1 MLALVVGLSARP
13 THADDADQP
22 NVLFIVADDL
32 GWMDLAVQGST
43 YYDTPNLDRLA
54 AQGLRFTD
62 AYSASPLCSPTRA
75 ALMTG
80 QYPGR
85 IGLTA
90 AAGHLGH
97 VRFKAAP
104 SPNAAPQYRATA
116 VASATRLSNDY
127 RTVAEEFQ
135 DAGYRTAFV
144 GKWHLGS
151 DEYVPENQGFEV
163 NIAGGPYPGPP
174 SFFSPYRIHNL
185 PDGPVGE
192 HICDRLTSE
201 VMDLITGYAE
211 NDEPFFLA
219 YWTYDVHAPYQGKE
233 DLQEKYRRKADP
245 NNPQRNPIMGAMIEI
260 LDQNMGKLLDHLDR
274 LGIADNTIVVFTS
287 DNGGNMY
294 DRPNDLPPTN
304 NAPLR
309 AGKGNIY
316 EGGVRVPTIV
326 RWPGVAPAGQT
337 TDAVTVSPDWVPTL
351 LEAAGIEPTIIG
363 KSQTLDGVSILPVI
377 RGEADDFDRG
387 PIVMDFPHNVPAT
400 HQLACVAIRDGDWK
414 LIRYFY
420 DMPDQSEHRYELYNL
435 ADDIGETTNLA
446 DARPDLVA
454 QLAQALDYYVA
465 DTGAVEPIAN
475 PQFGK
480 PAPPAPPRAPSARV
494 DGWEARGTASL
505 ARGDGIAIITSRG
518 GDPFIV
524 AENVPTVRGE
534 LELHVTWRSDSGGS
548 AQVFWSYDNPVRF
561 AAQRSVEI
569 KATHDNEWSNSV
581 IKFKADR
588 PITAV
593 RFDPSRGEGRIEI
606 DSIQLKQ
613 ADGKQIKQWLFGG
626 KRQ

>member
-1 MLALVVGLSARP
+1 MTVIAAIAAASTLASA
-13 THADDADQP
+13 ADRP

-90 AAGHLGH
+90 AAGHIGN
-97 VRFKAAP
+97 VRLKA
-104 SPNAAPQYRATA
+104 SPGAQAAPQYRSTA
-116 VASATRLSNDY
+116 VASVTRLKNEY
-127 RTVAEEFQ
+127 RTIAEEFL

-151 DEYVPENQGFEV
+151 KEYVPENQGFEV

-174 SFFSPYRIHNL
+174 SFFSPYKIHNL

-211 NDEPFFLA
+211 NNEPFFLA

-233 DLQEKYRRKADP
+233 DLQEKYRQKADP
-245 NNPQRNPIMGAMIEI
+245 SNPQRNPIMGAMIEI
-260 LDQNMGKLLDHLDR
+260 LDQNMGKLFDHLDA
-274 LGIADNTIVVFTS
+274 LGIADDTVVVFTS

-326 RWPGVAPAGQT
+326 RWPGVTPVGQT

-351 LEAAGIEPTIIG
+351 LEAAGITPTVIG
-363 KSQTLDGVSILPVI
+363 TSQVLDGVSILPVLK
-377 RGEADDFDRG
+377 GETTGFERG

-400 HQLACVAIRDGDWK
+400 EQLACVAVRDGDWK
-414 LIRYFY
+414 LIRYY
-420 DMPDQSEHRYELYNL
+420 HDTPGQNDHRYELYHL
-435 ADDIGETTNLA
+435 GDDIGEEVNLA
-446 DARPDLVA
+446 DARPDIVA
-454 QLAQALDYYVA
+454 QLAQALDQYVA
-465 DTGAVEPIAN
+465 ETGAVEPIAN
-475 PQFGK
+475 PRFGK
-480 PAPPAPPRAPSARV
+480 QGPPKSAGPASGGSV
-494 DGWEARGTASL
+494 DGWEARGTASIEK
-505 ARGDGIAIITSRG
+505 GSGYAIVTSSG
-518 GDPFIV
+518 GDPYIV
-524 AENVPTVRGE
+524 ALDVPAAQGD
-534 LELHVTWRSDSGGS
+534 LELHITWRSSSGGS
-548 AQVFWSYDNPVRF
+548 SQVFWAFGSPIRF
-561 AAQRSVEI
+561 GPQQAIEFD
-569 KATHDNEWSNSV
+569 ATHNNEWATTVAKFSV
-581 IKFKADR
+581 DR
-588 PITAV
+588 PISAL
-593 RFDPSRGEGRIEI
+593 RFDPSRGEGRMEI
-606 DSIQLKQ
+606 DAIRLKR
-613 ADGKQIKQWLFGG
+613 AGGEFIEHWKFGG
-626 KRQ
+626 PRK